1 MAHVGPPDMRHAI
14 GYALH
19 WPKRREL
26 PVARLDLAQIG
37 QLNFMAPDEARYPAL
52 RLARA
57 VMQRGG
63 LAGAVFN
70 GAKERSLDA
79 FIAGR
84 IGFTDMAE
92 VVEQV
97 LARFDARSDL
107 IDAAMTLDNVTQTDH
122 LARVWADEVMA
133 QRAG

>member
-1 MAHVGPPDMRHAI
+1 
-14 GYALH
+14 
-19 WPKRREL
+19 
-26 PVARLDLAQIG
+26 
-37 QLNFMAPDEARYPAL
+37 L

-70 GAKERSLDA
+70 GAKERALDA

-84 IGFTDMAE
+84 IGFLDMAE
-92 VVEQV
+92 VVEEV
-97 LARFDARSDL
+97 LTQFEAQQGL

-122 LARVWADEVMA
+122 LARTRADAVMA